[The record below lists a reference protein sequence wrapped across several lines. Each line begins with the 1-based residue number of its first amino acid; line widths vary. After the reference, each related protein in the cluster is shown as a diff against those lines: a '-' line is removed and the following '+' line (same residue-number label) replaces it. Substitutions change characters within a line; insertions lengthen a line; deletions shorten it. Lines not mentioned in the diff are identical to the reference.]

1 MSNLVTLERANKETR
16 YSIGTLMQFL
26 TDRQITGVKNGKNSL
41 IDLDELKAR
50 RQTKKQNRIIPQEDK
65 DVVINLFKTTKN
77 NTASEISV
85 KTGFTINKVNWILD
99 EYLNAKK
106 IQIP

>member
-1 MSNLVTLERANKETR
+1 MSNLVTLEQAHKETR

>member
-26 TDRQITGVKNGKNSL
+26 TDRQITGIKNGQNSL

>member
-1 MSNLVTLERANKETR
+1 MLVTLEQAHKETR

-26 TDRQITGVKNGKNSL
+26 TDRQITGIKNGQNSL

-65 DVVINLFKTTKN
+65 LLVINLFKTTKN

-85 KTGFTINKVNWILD
+85 KTGFTINKVNWIID
-99 EYLNAKK
+99 EYLNTKK
-106 IQIP
+106 L